1 MAMGFFKSRIE
12 KKAQEYTAQAV
23 QRAESSDDPIERTL
37 GPGGADQVRE
47 AMAQFERFGI
57 HLDAD
62 SALGLTPSAV
72 VPGASTESSAS
83 PAGATPPAAGVA
95 PDATTTP
102 PAAATPPAG
111 AAVPQTPPA
120 ASAPTAAA
128 GPAASAGPAPS
139 AAGDP
144 IGEIERLAALH
155 TSGALTDE
163 EFAAAKKSVIGE

>member
-72 VPGASTESSAS
+72 VPGGSTEASAS
-83 PAGATPPAAGVA
+83 PAPAEAAGAGPAAA
-95 PDATTTP
+95 STP
-102 PAAATPPAG
+102 SAAATPPGAAATAPAG
-111 AAVPQTPPA
+111 AAVPPTTPA
-120 ASAPTAAA
+120 ASAPAA
-128 GPAASAGPAPS
+128 PAGPAPS